1 MPIQHVLKF
10 DETFNG
16 YGVCVKE
23 AKKRKRER
31 IKDFT
36 NL

>member
-16 YGVCVKE
+16 YGVKKE
-23 AKKRKRER
+23 QGRKER
-31 IKDFT
+31 KEFI

>member
-16 YGVCVKE
+16 YGV
-23 AKKRKRER
+23 KKKSREENER
-31 IKDFT
+31 IEFI